1 MLGRSL
7 HKLCLCAVLTASL
20 YVSDKAILDE
30 RVFWINMATP
40 TQTGKLD
47 YPFVFI
53 LYWFIS
59 DEVRSYSLA
68 VRFSEPWPPRRH
80 MSIPWYYFLPHQSF
94 HFQLSEII
102 LFFCQSS
109 HSHPLHLSSD
119 AWFSCDCLTCRNI
132 EICFTRRTESK
143 SWNQLHDVR

>member
-53 LYWFIS
+53 LY
-59 DEVRSYSLA
+59 
-68 VRFSEPWPPRRH
+68 
-80 MSIPWYYFLPHQSF
+80 
-94 HFQLSEII
+94 
-102 LFFCQSS
+102 
-109 HSHPLHLSSD
+109 
-119 AWFSCDCLTCRNI
+119 
-132 EICFTRRTESK
+132 
-143 SWNQLHDVR
+143 